1 MSFSCARDKSLL
13 VITKQLMTLAI
24 CSKLADVREDKG
36 NAMPIQKQQGNVG
49 RWYKQGKMLKRK
61 KSKRLGLIML

>member
-1 MSFSCARDKSLL
+1 
-13 VITKQLMTLAI
+13 MTLAI
-24 CSKLADVREDKG
+24 CSKLADVRENKG
-36 NAMPIQKQQGNVG
+36 NAMLIQKQQSKVG